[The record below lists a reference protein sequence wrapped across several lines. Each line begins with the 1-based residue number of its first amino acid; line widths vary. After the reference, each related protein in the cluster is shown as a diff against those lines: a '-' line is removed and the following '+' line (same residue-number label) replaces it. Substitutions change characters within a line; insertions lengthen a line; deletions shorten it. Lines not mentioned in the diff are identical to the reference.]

1 MAELTWLHGFYLF
14 FCICVV
20 ITMLMRKDTAV
31 LCTIGIFLLGWL
43 ATGSILTAVRSIFHV
58 FMHTFNQLLGL
69 ILVISVIVAM
79 SQILQKSGINESLVS
94 PFTRWI
100 RTPKQGFWV
109 IGLTIFIFSC
119 FFWPSPAV
127 VLIGLFLLPAAA
139 RVGIPPLVVAI
150 SMNLF
155 GHGFS
160 LSGDYVIQG
169 TPKLTA
175 EAAKVPIELVIQE
188 SFPIVIVM
196 GMVTTLI
203 SFVLL
208 HRAINKGELTFETG
222 QIEPQEKKEISDHVH
237 EHSTQLSKGVKHFL
251 AILVILAFLSNV
263 WAMVFWDLQG
273 EEATALMMGTSLLT
287 LMIIHLIVDYREAW
301 KGTTQHLIEG
311 FQFAFRIFT
320 PVIPIASFFYLGGN
334 LFFDIFGNQL
344 PKGSHGLIFDLGFAL
359 SQIVPLIPVVGVMLI
374 TGIGIISG
382 LDGSG
387 YAGIALIGQ
396 LSHLFVDQANEIAA
410 LSAFGQVVSIWIGGG
425 TIVPWALLPAA
436 AICGVD
442 PLEVAR
448 RNLIPVMVG
457 IVVTGIFVAIIL

>member
-1 MAELTWLHGFYLF
+1 MAGLTWLHGFYLL

-20 ITMLMRKDTAV
+20 MSMLMRKDTAV
-31 LCTIGIFLLGWL
+31 LCTFGVFLLGWL
-43 ATGSILTAVRSIFHV
+43 ATGSMVTAVRSIFQV
-58 FMHTFNQLLGL
+58 FMHTLDQLLGL

-79 SQILQKSGINESLVS
+79 SRILQKSGINESLVF
-94 PFTRWI
+94 PFTRLI
-100 RTPKQGFWV
+100 QNPQQGFWM
-109 IGLTIFIFSC
+109 IGLTIFLFSC

-127 VLIGLFLLPAAA
+127 VLIGLFLLPAAV

-155 GHGFS
+155 GHGFA

-169 TPKLTA
+169 TPKLTS
-175 EAAKVPIELVIQE
+175 EAAKVPIELIIQE
-188 SFPIVIVM
+188 SFSIVIVM
-196 GMVTTLI
+196 GVVTTLV

-208 HRAINKGELTFETG
+208 QRAMNNGELTFETG
-222 QIEPQEKKEISDHVH
+222 QINLQKKEQFSDPQN
-237 EHSTQLSKGVKHFL
+237 STQLPKGLRHFF
-251 AILVILAFLSNV
+251 AILVALAFLSNV

-273 EEATALMMGTSLLT
+273 EEAMALMMGTSLLT
-287 LMIIHLIVDYREAW
+287 LMIIHMMIDYREAW
-301 KGTTQHLIEG
+301 KGTTKHLIEG

-320 PVIPIASFFYLGGN
+320 PVIPIASFFYLGGK
-334 LFFDIFGNQL
+334 LFFDIFGNLL

-359 SQIVPLIPVVGVMLI
+359 SQIVTLIPEVGVLLI

-396 LSHLFVDQANEIAA
+396 LSHLFVDQVNDIAA

-425 TIVPWALLPAA
+425 TLVPWALLPAA

-442 PLEVAR
+442 PLEVVR
-448 RNLIPVMVG
+448 KNIVPVMVG
-457 IVVTGIFVAIIL
+457 IVVTGICVAIFL